1 MTNRRKECFFLSA
14 YYKTHENVSRN
25 YRHNYRLFSLLLY
38 TPMYTR
44 LTLSDETTTRVT
56 MNLMTVQTTEVQTES
71 EEALSG
77 KGEH

>member
-1 MTNRRKECFFLSA
+1 
-14 YYKTHENVSRN
+14 
-25 YRHNYRLFSLLLY
+25 
-38 TPMYTR
+38 MYTR
-44 LTLSDETTTRVT
+44 LTLSDDTTTRVT